1 MKISR
6 AIPASALP
14 LLFIGV
20 ASAQSGHM
28 TNEGTMGGFG
38 WMGGYGGAW
47 LPILVVLAAVGLVA
61 WIVKQKGK

>member
-6 AIPASALP
+6 AISAFALP
-14 LLFIGV
+14 LPFIGV

-28 TNEGTMGGFG
+28 TNEGMGGFG

-47 LPILVVLAAVGLVA
+47 LPILLVLAAVGLVA